1 MRHLGLTLV
10 LNWLALSGAA
20 CVVAA
25 DPSDLDA
32 VLKRFV
38 DEFVEITPGQGSF
51 PASFEMGSKAG
62 PVDERPVHTVTLKRP
77 FWINKYEVPQNL
89 YQAVTGQNPSR
100 WKGPRNS
107 VESMTWAEAVA
118 FCEKVTQLLRA
129 RKLIANDEV
138 IRLPSEAEWEYCC
151 RAGTTTKYSF
161 GDAIRADSDP
171 PGKNSILDK
180 HAWYTGNAA
189 GNDPAVGVLAA
200 NPWGLYDIHGY
211 LWEFTADRWEP
222 DYSMATNDGAA
233 RDPNANRPLVVVRG
247 GSWKDPADRLQSSS
261 RRGVTQRVTDDAIG
275 FRCVRAKMP

>member
-1 MRHLGLTLV
+1 MRRFPCSLILGLMMLGGTSC
-10 LNWLALSGAA
+10 A
-20 CVVAA
+20 VAA
-25 DPSDLDA
+25 DPPELDA

-38 DEFVEITPGQGSF
+38 AEFVEITPGKGPF
-51 PASFEMGSKAG
+51 PASFAMGSKDG
-62 PVDERPVHTVTLKRP
+62 PDNERPVHTVTLSQP

-107 VESMTWAEAVA
+107 VESMTWPEAVA
-118 FCEKVTQLLRA
+118 FCEKATQLLWE
-129 RKLIANDEV
+129 RKLVADNEV

-161 GDAIRADSDP
+161 GDALRTDSDP
-171 PGKNSILDK
+171 AGKNSMLDK

-189 GNDPAVGVLAA
+189 GNDPAVGVLAP

-222 DYSMATNDGAA
+222 DYAMATKDGVA
-233 RDPNANRPLVVVRG
+233 RGPNADRPLIVVRG

-261 RRGVTQRVTDDAIG
+261 RRGVTQRITDDAIG
-275 FRCVRAKMP
+275 FRCVRSKAP